1 MTGFLRSSCWA
12 NGWIL
17 YIQIEVVEG
26 TNWISHSYMGV
37 LSLTYAFHICSKSL
51 NLSIDF
57 LISLMVFEKDE
68 TDDRD
73 ISNQME
79 VFYNFASLPTHQT
92 EKFFC
97 EHHLIWR

>member
-1 MTGFLRSSCWA
+1 
-12 NGWIL
+12 
-17 YIQIEVVEG
+17 
-26 TNWISHSYMGV
+26 MGV

-79 VFYNFASLPTHQT
+79 VFYNFAHCQPIKLKNSFVSIISSGDNVDKVIFQFDGLGMMDRVDFSPD
-92 EKFFC
+92 K
-97 EHHLIWR
+97 